1 MFAVGDLILYIIYLA
16 SFLVGMMMFSSKNA
30 LRPRQFLR
38 QTLFLLGAL
47 ILCVLLSFRGKQ
59 SFLMER
65 WGYIVLSVYAT
76 LWFVFTYKVGWLRFV
91 YTFCSGQ
98 LVGQVYSRLCSAL
111 IFLGGWSDQYQ
122 PQNILPMLF
131 IRLFIYSLL
140 YPVLYF
146 LLARRIAADEKF
158 EQHPLATLLMGTLTG
173 MLLSYFGEVG
183 TVLREQGASEY
194 LEICSLQALFCITML
209 AFFYT
214 MWNDAHRLAQEHAEA
229 EIHRV
234 RVEQLNVL
242 NDVITDVNIR
252 IHDLKHQL
260 AHPSQPKAMQE
271 LASTIKGYDAFVF
284 TGDDELDMILTSK
297 NVQCIAHGITTVF
310 SVDGKA
316 LSMLSATEKASLF
329 GNAIDNAINYLQTV
343 EKERRFLTVTC
354 SANIGM
360 VCLTFRNYL
369 EGEIHF
375 DSSGLPQTTHKDTRH
390 HGFGTRSI
398 RQIAQNHSGAA
409 AFQVEDGSFTVS
421 IVLPQ
426 NDQLSC

>member
-1 MFAVGDLILYIIYLA
+1 MFAVGDLILYIVYLA

-38 QTLFLLGAL
+38 QTLFLLGAI

-158 EQHPLATLLMGTLTG
+158 EQHPLATLPPG
-173 MLLSYFGEVG
+173 
-183 TVLREQGASEY
+183 
-194 LEICSLQALFCITML
+194 
-209 AFFYT
+209 
-214 MWNDAHRLAQEHAEA
+214 
-229 EIHRV
+229 
-234 RVEQLNVL
+234 
-242 NDVITDVNIR
+242 
-252 IHDLKHQL
+252 
-260 AHPSQPKAMQE
+260 
-271 LASTIKGYDAFVF
+271 
-284 TGDDELDMILTSK
+284 
-297 NVQCIAHGITTVF
+297 
-310 SVDGKA
+310 
-316 LSMLSATEKASLF
+316 
-329 GNAIDNAINYLQTV
+329 
-343 EKERRFLTVTC
+343 
-354 SANIGM
+354 
-360 VCLTFRNYL
+360 
-369 EGEIHF
+369 
-375 DSSGLPQTTHKDTRH
+375 
-390 HGFGTRSI
+390 
-398 RQIAQNHSGAA
+398 
-409 AFQVEDGSFTVS
+409 
-421 IVLPQ
+421 IVLHHHACV
-426 NDQLSC
+426 LLYHVE